1 MKSIILIG
9 YMGAG
14 KSTIGKIL
22 AEKKQIPFFD
32 TDIGIEEKQGRK
44 ISEIFR
50 QEGEEYFRGLETD
63 MLEELKEQ
71 KQKQVIATGGGLP
84 MKVENQELLKK
95 IGVIFYLVVKKET
108 ILERLREDKSRPLL
122 MGEEKEKKI
131 EKRGMEEKAV
141 KEIGK
146 ETIPEKVRKSP
157 RSTSKKS
164 ENDEL
169 NEKASTDKTKKKT
182 KTTEFLLNEEKIKIQ
197 KKIILI
203 IYKQILIKRKYH

>member
-50 QEGEEYFRGLETD
+50 QEGEEDFRGLETD

-131 EKRGMEEKAV
+131 EEMLRIRDPIYQRLADFCIQTDGKNIKTVVNEIEKSLEE
-141 KEIGK
+141 
-146 ETIPEKVRKSP
+146 
-157 RSTSKKS
+157 
-164 ENDEL
+164 D
-169 NEKASTDKTKKKT
+169 TD
-182 KTTEFLLNEEKIKIQ
+182 FG
-197 KKIILI
+197 
-203 IYKQILIKRKYH
+203 R

>member
-71 KQKQVIATGGGLP
+71 KQKV
-84 MKVENQELLKK
+84 
-95 IGVIFYLVVKKET
+95 GVL
-108 ILERLREDKSRPLL
+108 S
-122 MGEEKEKKI
+122 
-131 EKRGMEEKAV
+131 
-141 KEIGK
+141 
-146 ETIPEKVRKSP
+146 
-157 RSTSKKS
+157 
-164 ENDEL
+164 L
-169 NEKASTDKTKKKT
+169 N
-182 KTTEFLLNEEKIKIQ
+182 
-197 KKIILI
+197 
-203 IYKQILIKRKYH
+203 